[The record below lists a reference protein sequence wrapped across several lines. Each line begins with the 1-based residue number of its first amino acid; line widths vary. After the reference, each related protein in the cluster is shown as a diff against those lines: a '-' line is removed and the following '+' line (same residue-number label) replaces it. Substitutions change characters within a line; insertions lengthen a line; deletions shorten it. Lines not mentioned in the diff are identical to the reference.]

1 MKANGFLRG
10 SRRLALV
17 WLGLVCMSAG
27 GPVFAQADAAK
38 AQQLLEASDA
48 IRNPGRP
55 FSLTTTLIEFRG
67 GQQTGTNTLTVY
79 SKEDPA
85 SGQFNSLVRFDAPLR
100 DANKLV
106 LKNGSDLWFYDPNS
120 QASVRISPQQRLLG
134 QAANGDVVTVNFAK
148 DYRAT
153 LAGEEDVMDGDHKS
167 RHAYKLA
174 LTARAPSVTYS
185 AIEMWIDAANH
196 QPVKARFYAE
206 SGKLLK
212 TTYYRKFAEVL
223 GADRPTETV
232 IIDGLDPGWVT
243 VMRYSDYA
251 WHDIPDEWLQR
262 SYLPHFMAN

>member
-1 MKANGFLRG
+1 MKSGGYGPIVRLWLLFLFCSVYG
-10 SRRLALV
+10 HAV
-17 WLGLVCMSAG
+17 
-27 GPVFAQADAAK
+27 AQTDAAR

-55 FSLTTTLIEFRG
+55 FSLTTTLTEFRG

-85 SGQFNSLVRFDAPLR
+85 TGQFNSLVRFDAPLR

-148 DYRAT
+148 DYAAT
-153 LAGEEDVMDGDHKS
+153 VAAEEDVLDGDHRN
-167 RHAYKLA
+167 RHAYKLK
-174 LTARAPSVTYS
+174 LTARSPSVTYN
-185 AIEMWIDAANH
+185 AIEMWIDASTR

-206 SGKLLK
+206 SGTLLK
-212 TTYYRKFAEVL
+212 TTYYRKFTQVL

-243 VMRYSDYA
+243 VMRYSNYA
-251 WHDIPDEWLQR
+251 WRDIPDEWLQR
-262 SYLPHFMAN
+262 AYLPHFQSN